1 MIVWTKWLENYIDAE
16 YFSNNYRQPFSEKIV
31 EKNSNQELCLKTFS

>member
-16 YFSNNYRQPFSEKIV
+16 YFPNNYRQPFTK
-31 EKNSNQELCLKTFS
+31 KKR